1 MSGLALALVFSSIVC
16 VVVGVTS
23 IAVAVRERGRGSAA
37 WAWLLPGAAG
47 VLLLVGC
54 AVRLVVVAA

>member
-16 VVVGVTS
+16 VVVGATS

>member
-1 MSGLALALVFSSIVC
+1 MSGTAYALLFSTIMC
-16 VVVGVTS
+16 IAVGAVS

-37 WAWLLPGAAG
+37 WMLPGAAG

-54 AVRLVVVAA
+54 VVRLIFIAA